1 MDKSVKRVTV
11 IEGSGENR
19 QAKVVYEDQKDVD
32 ESEIPPI
39 ERAVR
44 HVVNA
49 ALISAQVA
57 YDTYLRRAVEGKT
70 DWVFQPRGRRAQT
83 PSQPAR
89 NVASDQST
97 GTEHGQ
103 SGSRID

>member
-11 IEGSGENR
+11 IEGASDNR
-19 QAKVVYEDQKDVD
+19 RAKVVYEGQTDLD

-57 YDTYLRRAVEGKT
+57 YDSYIERASKGKT
-70 DWVFQPRGRRAQT
+70 EWVFQPKPKDTETTPDKDSHIGDDRGT
-83 PSQPAR
+83 F
-89 NVASDQST
+89 
-97 GTEHGQ
+97 GTKF
-103 SGSRID
+103 D

>member
-11 IEGSGENR
+11 IEGASDNR
-19 QAKVVYEDQKDVD
+19 RAKVVYEDKTDD

-57 YDTYLRRAVEGKT
+57 YDNYIERASKGKT
-70 DWVFQPRGRRAQT
+70 EWVFQPKPKDTTPDHNKDTDIGDDRGTFRT
-83 PSQPAR
+83 KY
-89 NVASDQST
+89 D
-97 GTEHGQ
+97 
-103 SGSRID
+103 

>member
-11 IEGSGENR
+11 IEGAGENR
-19 QAKVVYEDQKDVD
+19 NSKVVYKGSSDHDN
-32 ESEIPPI
+32 SEIPPI

-57 YDTYLRRAVEGKT
+57 YDTYVERATKGQSK
-70 DWVFQPRGRRAQT
+70 WLFQPDKSKDETSTETGGARGTR
-83 PSQPAR
+83 
-89 NVASDQST
+89 
-97 GTEHGQ
+97 GT
-103 SGSRID
+103 RID